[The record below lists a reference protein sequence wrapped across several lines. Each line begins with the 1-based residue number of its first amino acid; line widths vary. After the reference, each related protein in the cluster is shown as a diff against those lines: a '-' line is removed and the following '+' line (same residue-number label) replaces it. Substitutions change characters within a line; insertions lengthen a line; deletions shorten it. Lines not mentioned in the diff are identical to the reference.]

1 MAGRVP
7 CGPLFAA
14 RGRHGRPRCVLL
26 RMKRQAAEG
35 LPSSAA
41 AAAPSPDGEGRGC
54 AIRDPAGPVRKQRL
68 PGLYGPSGL
77 HEAKDSERIARR
89 K

>member
-14 RGRHGRPRCVLL
+14 RGRYGRPRCVLL
-26 RMKRQAAEG
+26 RVKRQAAEG

-41 AAAPSPDGEGRGC
+41 AAAPSPDGEGWEC
-54 AIRDPAGPVRKQRL
+54 AIRDPAGALLSAVKCAPAGIVWAVR
-68 PGLYGPSGL
+68 
-77 HEAKDSERIARR
+77 AA
-89 K
+89 